1 LLFTQNPG
9 KLWQVYTGATKRR
22 FIVAKVKLNPILEQ
36 IQGQVGDLVFKRYGD
51 EVLISR
57 KPDLEGQVATE
68 AQLAV
73 RDRFREA
80 ALYGKMV
87 MADADTK
94 ALYVEAAKAKG
105 KPVFSL
111 TVADFFNAP
120 TVNEVDLSGY
130 SGVVGD
136 VIVIQA
142 SDDFDVAAVAVALTD
157 ADGNAIEDG
166 AAVVT
171 PTDSGRW
178 IYTAQTAVATGITV
192 RIGVTATDRPGGVG
206 EASEEKTV

>member
-1 LLFTQNPG
+1 M
-9 KLWQVYTGATKRR
+9 
-22 FIVAKVKLNPILEQ
+22 AKVKLNPILEQ

-51 EVLISR
+51 GVVISR

-87 MADADTK
+87 MADAETK
-94 ALYVEAAKAKG
+94 ALYAEAAKAKG

-130 SGVVGD
+130 GGAVGD
-136 VIVIQA
+136 AIVIQA
-142 SDDFDVAAVAVALTD
+142 TDDFDVAAVAVALT
-157 ADGNAIEDG
+157 NAAGDVIEAG
-166 AAVVT
+166 AAVET
-171 PTDSGRW
+171 PADSGRW
-178 IYTAQTAVATGITV
+178 IYSAQTAVAAGTTV
-192 RIGVTATDRPGGVG
+192 RIGVTATDRPGGMG
-206 EASEEKTV
+206 EASEEKII